1 MDSQSEGGSKASKK
15 RRKKKAS
22 PQGRNTPGGIE
33 HEPSSDLPT
42 SPADLLPVPI
52 TATGPAAT
60 NSAVTHTTVAESIG
74 SAGACGTAS
83 SLYTAV
89 ATSDSPSSSSK
100 RKKRKKKKDGQSA
113 AVRGDSVLVS
123 TESDSVPALRDAQ
136 TGSGG
141 GASSSLSAAQG
152 SGASS
157 LEQELE
163 WCIAQLEMGLSRS
176 DALKTQKQ
184 ENLKFIRTLRSEKTA
199 LPRKRQLM
207 KNIFGD
213 YRTRMRREPLPKH
226 CRPHFTATPKISS
239 VENKVSEATGKYFKK
254 SSQLHKVSERGESGE
269 DSEWGLK
276 GASVLKGISEC
287 AEQPKTFC
295 FNFNVEP

>member
-1 MDSQSEGGSKASKK
+1 MDSQSEGGSKTSKK

-42 SPADLLPVPI
+42 SPADLPAPI

-60 NSAVTHTTVAESIG
+60 NSAVAHTTESIG
-74 SAGACGTAS
+74 SAEACGTAS

-100 RKKRKKKKDGQSA
+100 RKKRKKRKDGQSA
-113 AVRGDSVLVS
+113 AVRGDSVLMS
-123 TESDSVPALRDAQ
+123 TESDSVPAFRDLQ
-136 TGSGG
+136 TVGSG
-141 GASSSLSAAQG
+141 GASSSLSATQG

-176 DALKTQKQ
+176 DASKTQKQ
-184 ENLKFIRTLRSEKTA
+184 ESLKFIRTLRSEKTA

-207 KNIFGD
+207 KNLFGD
-213 YRTRMRREPLPKH
+213 YRTRMRREPLPEH

-254 SSQLHKVSERGESGE
+254 SSQLHKVSECGE
-269 DSEWGLK
+269 DSPRGLK
-276 GASVLKGISEC
+276 GTSVFKGTSEC
-287 AEQPKTFC
+287 AKQPNTFC